1 MKVSQNWLKEL
12 VDINTTP
19 EQLSEKLSIG
29 GFEVESLVD
38 TSSEFKGIVLGKVLS
53 AVKHNNSDKLSICKV
68 DIGTEQLQIICGA
81 NNVKS
86 DIFVYVA
93 TIGSYL
99 EKIDLTIKAT
109 EIRGVYSEG
118 MICSLEELGF
128 EKKSNGIAI
137 VEKSVSQ
144 KFELGT
150 PISELLELNDFI
162 YELAITANR
171 PDGMS
176 MIGIAREVSALL
188 QTKLTD
194 LEISENLS
202 INEFH
207 PQIKDTNSINHDSIY
222 SITTI
227 SNINGKKTS
236 PKWLKDRLEKSDI
249 KSINL
254 IVDITNY
261 ILLEQ
266 GQPLHAF
273 DKDKL
278 SKLIGKSASQ
288 NDFGIR
294 DGKEGENIL
303 CLDGN
308 VYNLNKN
315 ITVITCAD
323 IPIAIAGV
331 IGGIETS
338 VTDSTTSI
346 FLEAAVFDPTSI
358 RKSSKEIGLRTE
370 SSSRFEKGIS
380 NKNTIT
386 SVKRAITLFNKFF
399 NISNQMLFISKDV
412 KDNVR
417 LIKLRR
423 DRIHKILGPIKIKSI
438 DKCSKNLIKRNLN
451 DKEISDKLE
460 LIGCT
465 LINKNYGWDVEV
477 VPNRSQDL
485 SREIDLIEEIAR
497 LIGYDLFDEN
507 IPNPLIPGKLT
518 NTQNSTRKIRHGF
531 IHSGF
536 NEVLTYSL
544 VPNDD
549 NKRVMIS
556 NPLLKET
563 SCLRNNLWEEHI
575 KIVNQNINSGS
586 NNCWI
591 FEIGKIF
598 LVNNNNFVEEE
609 FISGAICGSNKFES
623 WDKSGKEK
631 DLDYFEARGK
641 LREALDSLKI
651 SIDDKTTEKIDFLH
665 PGRTALLFI
674 EGKESGYFG
683 QIHPKYNHERNH
695 LRNIYLFCIKLNSI
709 TDACT
714 RKNKWN
720 PVFINYPTVP
730 KIERDINLIFNKN
743 YFINEIITSIRKSGK
758 KLLEDVKLLDIYSD
772 ESLGK
777 DNISYTFRLTFR
789 DNNKTLVDS
798 DISELNSNII
808 SNIEK
813 KYSAKIRTT

>member
-19 EQLSEKLSIG
+19 EELSEKLSIG

-38 TSSEFKGIVLGKVLS
+38 TSSKLIGIVLGKVVS
-53 AVKHNNSDKLSICKV
+53 VVKHNNSEKLSICKV
-68 DIGTEQLQIICGA
+68 DIGTKQLQIICGA
-81 NNVKS
+81 NNVRS
-86 DIFVYVA
+86 DIYVYVA
-93 TIGSYL
+93 TIGTYL
-99 EKIDLTIKAT
+99 DKADLTIKES

-128 EKKSNGIAI
+128 EEKSEGIAI
-137 VEKSVSQ
+137 VEKSISQ
-144 KFELGT
+144 KFKLGT

-188 QTKLTD
+188 QTKLTN
-194 LEISENLS
+194 LEISENLPIS
-202 INEFH
+202 KFH
-207 PQIKDTNSINHDSIY
+207 PQTIRTNSINHDSIY
-222 SITTI
+222 TIT
-227 SNINGKKTS
+227 NINNVNGKKTS

-273 DKDKL
+273 DKEKL
-278 SKLIGKSASQ
+278 TKLIGKDVSQ
-288 NDFGIR
+288 NDFGVR
-294 DGKEGENIL
+294 DGNEGESL
-303 CLDGN
+303 QGLDGN
-308 VYNLNKN
+308 FYKLNKN
-315 ITVITCAD
+315 ISIITCSD

-338 VTDSTTSI
+338 VSDSTTSI
-346 FLEAAVFDPTSI
+346 FLEAAVFNPTSI
-358 RKSSKEIGLRTE
+358 RKSTKEIGLRTE

-380 NKNTIT
+380 NKNTVP
-386 SVKRAITLFNKFF
+386 SVKRAIKLFNDFF
-399 NISNQMLFISKDV
+399 KISDQMLFISEDINNDLKF
-412 KDNVR
+412 
-417 LIKLRR
+417 IKLRR
-423 DRIHKILGPIKIKSI
+423 ERIHKILGPIRIKSN
-438 DKCSKNLIKRNLN
+438 DNNNLIKRNLN
-451 DKEISDKLE
+451 DKEITDKLE

-465 LINKNYGWDVEV
+465 LVNKNYGWDVEV

-485 SREIDLIEEIAR
+485 FREIDLIEEIAR
-497 LIGYDLFDEN
+497 LIGYDMFDEN

-518 NTQNSTRKIRHGF
+518 NLQNSIRKIRYGF
-531 IHSGF
+531 IHAGF

-544 VPNDD
+544 VPNDN
-549 NKRVMIS
+549 NKRIKIA

-575 KIVNQNINSGS
+575 KIVNQNINAGS

-598 LVNNNNFVEEE
+598 NADNNNNFIEEE
-609 FISGAICGSNKFES
+609 FINGAICGNNNFES
-623 WDKSGKEK
+623 WDNSGKEK

-641 LREALDSLKI
+641 LRESLDSLKI
-651 SIDDKTTEKIDFLH
+651 SLQDKTTENIDFLH
-665 PGRTALLFI
+665 PGRSALLFI
-674 EGKESGYFG
+674 EGKELGYFG
-683 QIHPKYNHERNH
+683 QIHPKYYKEKITSK
-695 LRNIYLFCIKLNSI
+695 NIYLFSIKLTNISE
-709 TDACT
+709 ACT

-720 PVFINYPTVP
+720 PVFKNYPTVP
-730 KIERDINLIFNKN
+730 KIERDINLIFNKK
-743 YFINEIITSIRKSGK
+743 FLISQIIKDIRKLGK
-758 KLLEDVKLLDIYSD
+758 KLMEDVNLVDIYSD

-777 DNISYTFRLTFR
+777 DNISYTFRLSYR
-789 DNNKTLVDS
+789 DHNKTLKDS
-798 DISELNSNII
+798 DIAELNSDII
-808 SNIEK
+808 SKIEK
-813 KYSAKIRTT
+813 KYSAKIRSI

>member
-1 MKVSQNWLKEL
+1 MKVSQKWLKEL

-19 EQLSEKLSIG
+19 EKLSEKLSIG
-29 GFEVESLVD
+29 GFEVESLID
-38 TSSEFKGIVLGKVLS
+38 TSSKFKGIVLGKVLS
-53 AVKHNNSDKLSICKV
+53 VEKHNNSDKLSICTV
-68 DIGTEQLQIICGA
+68 DIGTEKLQIICGA

-86 DIFVYVA
+86 DIHVYVA
-93 TIGSYL
+93 TIGTYL
-99 EKIDLTIKAT
+99 DKVDLTIKES
-109 EIRGVYSEG
+109 EIRGVHSEG

-128 EKKSNGIAI
+128 EEKSDGIA
-137 VEKSVSQ
+137 VLEKSVYQ
-144 KFELGT
+144 NFELGT

-162 YELAITANR
+162 YDLAITANR

-176 MIGIAREVSALL
+176 MVGIAREVSALL
-188 QTKLTD
+188 QTKLNN
-194 LEISENLS
+194 LEISENLPKS
-202 INEFH
+202 EFY
-207 PQIKDTNSINHDSIY
+207 PQISKTNSINQDSIY

-236 PKWLKDRLEKSDI
+236 PKWLKERLEKSDI

-278 SKLIGKSASQ
+278 SKLVGKCVSQ

-294 DGKEGENIL
+294 DANEGETL
-303 CLDGN
+303 LALDGN

-315 ITVITCAD
+315 ITVITCGD

-338 VTDSTTSI
+338 VTEETSSI
-346 FLEAAVFDPTSI
+346 FLEAAVFNPTSI
-358 RKSSKEIGLRTE
+358 RKSSKEIGVRTE

-380 NKNTIT
+380 KQNTIP
-386 SVKRAITLFNKFF
+386 SVKRAIKLFNEFF
-399 NISNQMLFISKDV
+399 NISDQMLFYYGDV
-412 KDNVR
+412 SDNLK

-438 DKCSKNLIKRNLN
+438 NNNPNNLIKRNLN
-451 DKEISDKLE
+451 DNEITDKLK

-465 LINKNYGWDVEV
+465 LTIKNYGWDVEV

-485 SREIDLIEEIAR
+485 LREIDLIEEIAR

-518 NTQNSTRKIRHGF
+518 NLQNSIRKIRHGF

-544 VPNDD
+544 VSNDN
-549 NKRVMIS
+549 NKRIS
-556 NPLLKET
+556 IANPLLKET
-563 SCLRNNLWEEHI
+563 SCLRNNLWEDHL

-598 LVNNNNFVEEE
+598 TDNNNCFVEEE
-609 FISGAICGSNKFES
+609 FINGAICGNNKFEL
-623 WDKSGKEK
+623 WDDSGKEK

-641 LREALDSLKI
+641 LREALDTLKI
-651 SIDDKTTEKIDFLH
+651 SVLDKNTEKIDFLH
-665 PGRTALLFI
+665 PGRSALLFI

-683 QIHPKYNHERNH
+683 QIHPKYNIEKNH
-695 LRNIYLFCIKLNSI
+695 FKNIYLFSIKLSI
-709 TDACT
+709 ISEACT

-720 PVFINYPTVP
+720 PVFVNYPTVP
-730 KIERDINLIFNKN
+730 KIERDINLIFNKKYYVN
-743 YFINEIITSIRKSGK
+743 DIISSIRKSGK
-758 KLLEDVKLLDIYSD
+758 KLLEEVNLVDIYSD

-777 DNISYTFRLTFR
+777 DNISYTFRLSFR
-789 DNNKTLVDS
+789 DNNKTLKDS
-798 DISELNSNII
+798 EIKEINSNII
-808 SNIEK
+808 KKIENI
-813 KYSAKIRTT
+813 YSARIR

>member
-12 VDINTTP
+12 VNINTTP

-38 TSSEFKGIVLGKVLS
+38 TSSKFRGIVLGKVLS

-68 DIGTEQLQIICGA
+68 DIGTEQLQIVCGA
-81 NNVKS
+81 NNVSS
-86 DIFVYVA
+86 DIYVYVA
-93 TIGSYL
+93 TIGTYL
-99 EKIDLTIKAT
+99 DKVDLTINAS
-109 EIRGVYSEG
+109 EIRGVYSQG

-128 EKKSNGIAI
+128 AEKSDGIAI
-137 VEKSVSQ
+137 VEKSISQ
-144 KFELGT
+144 RFELGT
-150 PISELLELNDFI
+150 PISELLEINDFI

-176 MIGIAREVSALL
+176 MVGIAREVSALL
-188 QTKLTD
+188 QTKLTN
-194 LEISENLS
+194 LEVSENLPVS
-202 INEFH
+202 EFD
-207 PQIKDTNSINHDSIY
+207 PQIIKTNSINNDSIY

-227 SNINGKKTS
+227 SNVNGKKKS

-273 DKDKL
+273 DKEKL
-278 SKLIGKSASQ
+278 SKLIGRSVSQ

-294 DGKEGENIL
+294 DANKGETLNG
-303 CLDGN
+303 LDGN
-308 VYNLNKN
+308 IYNLNKN
-315 ITVITCAD
+315 VTVITCSD

-338 VTDSTTSI
+338 VTEVTTSI
-346 FLEAAVFDPTSI
+346 FLEAAVFNPTSI

-380 NKNTIT
+380 NKNTVP
-386 SVKRAITLFNKFF
+386 SVKRAIKLFNEFF
-399 NISNQMLFISKDV
+399 NITNQMLFISKEINDDL
-412 KDNVR
+412 KF
-417 LIKLRR
+417 IKLRR
-423 DRIHKILGPIKIKSI
+423 KRIHKILGPIKIKNI
-438 DKCSKNLIKRNLN
+438 EINTNNLIKRNLK
-451 DKEISDKLE
+451 DQEITDKLE

-465 LINKNYGWDVEV
+465 LINKNYGWDVQV

-485 SREIDLIEEIAR
+485 FREIDLIEEIAR
-497 LIGYDLFDEN
+497 LIGYDMFDEN
-507 IPNPLIPGKLT
+507 IPNPLIPGKLS
-518 NTQNSTRKIRHGF
+518 NLQNSIRKIRHGF

-544 VPNDD
+544 VPNDND
-549 NKRVMIS
+549 KRIQIA

-563 SCLRNNLWEEHI
+563 SCLRNNLWEEHL

-598 LVNNNNFVEEE
+598 NNSNNNFIEEE
-609 FISGAICGSNKFES
+609 FIDGAICGNHQFES
-623 WDKSGKEK
+623 WDNSGKEK

-651 SIDDKTTEKIDFLH
+651 SIIDKSTEKIDFLH

-683 QIHPKYNHERNH
+683 QIHPKYQIEKNYMK
-695 LRNIYLFCIKLNSI
+695 NIYLFSIKLTNISE
-709 TDACT
+709 ACT

-720 PVFINYPTVP
+720 PIFVNYPTVP
-730 KIERDINLIFNKN
+730 KIDRDINLIFNKK
-743 YFINEIITSIRKSGK
+743 YSINEIITSIKKSGK
-758 KLLEDVKLLDIYSD
+758 KLLEDVNLVDIYSD

-777 DNISYTFRLTFR
+777 DNISYTFRLLYR
-789 DNNKTLVDS
+789 DQNKTLKDS
-798 DISELNSNII
+798 DITELNNKII
-808 SNIEK
+808 SNIEN
-813 KYSAKIRTT
+813 KYTAKLKSF

>member
-12 VDINTTP
+12 VDINASP

-93 TIGSYL
+93 TIGAYL

-109 EIRGVYSEG
+109 DIRGEYSEG

-128 EKKSNGIAI
+128 EKKSDGIAI
-137 VEKSVSQ
+137 IEKSVSQ

-188 QTKLTD
+188 QTKLTE

-207 PQIKDTNSINHDSIY
+207 PQIKDTNSINNDSIY

-227 SNINGKKTS
+227 SNINGKKIS

-294 DGKEGENIL
+294 YGKEGENIL

-331 IGGIETS
+331 IGGFETS

-399 NISNQMLFISKDV
+399 NISNQMLFISKNV
-412 KDNVR
+412 KDNIR

-438 DKCSKNLIKRNLN
+438 DKSIKDLNKRNLN
-451 DKEISDKLE
+451 DQEITDKLE

-465 LINKNYGWDVEV
+465 LIDKNYGWDVEV
-477 VPNRSQDL
+477 LPNRSQDL
-485 SREIDLIEEIAR
+485 KREIDLIEEIAR
-497 LIGYDLFDEN
+497 LIGYDYFDEN
-507 IPNPLIPGKLT
+507 IPNPLLPGKLT
-518 NTQNSTRKIRHGF
+518 NLQTSIRKIRNGF
-531 IHSGF
+531 INSGF

-549 NKRVMIS
+549 NKRIKIA

-563 SCLRNNLWEEHI
+563 SCLRNNLWEEHT
-575 KIVNQNINSGS
+575 KIVNQNINSGR

-598 LVNNNNFVEEE
+598 TDNNNIFVEDE
-609 FISGAICGSNKFES
+609 FINGAICGNNKFES
-623 WDKSGKEK
+623 WDISGKEK
-631 DLDYFEARGK
+631 DLHYFEARGK
-641 LREALDSLKI
+641 LREALDSLKVYVM
-651 SIDDKTTEKIDFLH
+651 DKPSDKFDFLH

-674 EGKESGYFG
+674 EGKEAGYFG
-683 QIHPKYNHERNH
+683 QLHPKYLMEKNTSK
-695 LRNIYLFCIKLNSI
+695 NIFLFSIKLDNISK
-709 TDACT
+709 ACT
-714 RKNKWN
+714 RKQSWN
-720 PVFINYPTVP
+720 PVFKIYPTVP
-730 KIERDINLIFNKN
+730 KIERDINLIFNKK
-743 YFINEIITSIRKSGK
+743 YYINEIISSIKKSGK
-758 KLLEDVKLLDIYSD
+758 KLLEDVNLVDIYSD
-772 ESLGK
+772 ESLGES
-777 DNISYTFRLTFR
+777 NISYTFRLSYR
-789 DNNKTLVDS
+789 DHNKTLKDS
-798 DISELNSNII
+798 DISKLNMEII
-808 SNIEK
+808 SIIES
-813 KYSAKIRTT
+813 KYSAKIR

>member
-19 EQLSEKLSIG
+19 EKLSEKLSIG

-38 TSSEFKGIVLGKVLS
+38 TSSKFRGIVLGKVLS
-53 AVKHNNSDKLSICKV
+53 AEKHSNSEKLTVCKV
-68 DIGTEQLQIICGA
+68 DIGNKQLQIICGA
-81 NNVKS
+81 NNIRS
-86 DIFVYVA
+86 DIYVYVA
-93 TIGSYL
+93 TLGTYL
-99 EKIDLTIKAT
+99 EKVDLTIKAS
-109 EIRGVYSEG
+109 EIRGVCSEG

-128 EKKSNGIAI
+128 EEKSEGIAV

-144 KFELGT
+144 KFDLGT

-188 QTKLTD
+188 QTKLTN
-194 LEISENLS
+194 LEVAENLQISEFLPQIIKTDS
-202 INEFH
+202 IN
-207 PQIKDTNSINHDSIY
+207 KNSFY

-227 SNINGKKTS
+227 SNVDGKKTS
-236 PKWLKDRLEKSDI
+236 PKWLRDRLEKSDI

-273 DKDKL
+273 DKEKL
-278 SKLIGKSASQ
+278 SNLIGKSVSK

-294 DGKEGENIL
+294 EGKSGESIQG
-303 CLDGN
+303 LDGN
-308 VYNLNKN
+308 FYNLNKN

-331 IGGIETS
+331 IGGFETS

-346 FLEAAVFDPTSI
+346 FLEAAVFNPTSI

-380 NKNTIT
+380 NRNTVH
-386 SVKRAITLFNKFF
+386 SVKRAIKLFKQFF
-399 NISNQMLFISKDV
+399 DTSNEMLFTLKDV
-412 KDNVR
+412 SDNLN

-423 DRIHKILGPIKIKSI
+423 DRIHKILGPISIKSI
-438 DKCSKNLIKRNLN
+438 NNNKTIKRNLN
-451 DKEISDKLE
+451 DKEITDKLE
-460 LIGCT
+460 LIGCK
-465 LINKNYGWDVEV
+465 LINKDYGWDVEV

-485 SREIDLIEEIAR
+485 LREIDLIEEIAR
-497 LIGYDLFDEN
+497 LIGYDFFDEN
-507 IPNPLIPGKLT
+507 IPSPLIPGNLT
-518 NTQNSTRKIRHGF
+518 NIQNSIRKIRRGF
-531 IHSGF
+531 VYSGF

-544 VPNDD
+544 VPNDS
-549 NKRVMIS
+549 NKRIRIA

-575 KIVNQNINSGS
+575 KVVNQNLNAGS

-591 FEIGKIF
+591 FEIGRIF
-598 LVNNNNFVEEE
+598 TKNNNSFVEEE
-609 FISGAICGSNKFES
+609 LINGAICGNNKFES
-623 WDKSGKEK
+623 WDISGKEK
-631 DLDYFEARGK
+631 DLEYFQARGK

-651 SIDDKTTEKIDFLH
+651 SIVDKTTEKFDFLH
-665 PGRTALLFI
+665 PGRSALLFI

-683 QIHPKYNHERNH
+683 QIHPKFYIGKNVNK
-695 LRNIYLFCIKLNSI
+695 NIYLFSIKLTNISE
-709 TDACT
+709 ACT

-720 PVFINYPTVP
+720 PQFKNYPTVP
-730 KIERDINLIFNKN
+730 KIERDINFIFNKKF
-743 YFINEIITSIRKSGK
+743 FINDILTFIKKSGK
-758 KLLEDVKLLDIYSD
+758 KLLEDVNLVDIYSD
-772 ESLGK
+772 ESLGE
-777 DNISYTFRLTFR
+777 DNISYTFRLSYR
-789 DNNKTLVDS
+789 DHNKTLKDS
-798 DISELNSNII
+798 DITELNLSII

-813 KYSAKIRTT
+813 KYTAKIRTT

>member
-1 MKVSQNWLKEL
+1 MKVSQNWLNEL

-19 EQLSEKLSIG
+19 EELSEKLSMG

-38 TSSEFKGIVLGKVLS
+38 TSSKFKGIVLGKVLS
-53 AVKHNNSDKLSICKV
+53 AVKHNNSEKLSICKV

-81 NNVKS
+81 NNVRS
-86 DIFVYVA
+86 DIYVYVA
-93 TIGSYL
+93 TIGTYL
-99 EKIDLTIKAT
+99 DKVDLTIKAS

-118 MICSLEELGF
+118 MICSLEELGLE
-128 EKKSNGIAI
+128 EKSEGIAI
-137 VEKSVSQ
+137 IEKSVSQ
-144 KFELGT
+144 KFTLGT
-150 PISELLELNDFI
+150 ALSELLELNDFI

-188 QTKLTD
+188 QTQLINLKVSDNLP
-194 LEISENLS
+194 ISE
-202 INEFH
+202 FD
-207 PQIKDTNSINHDSIY
+207 PQILKTSSINHDSIY

-227 SNINGKKTS
+227 NRVNGKERS
-236 PKWLKDRLEKSDI
+236 PKWLKDKIEKSDI

-266 GQPLHAF
+266 GQPLHAY
-273 DKDKL
+273 DQEKL
-278 SKLIGKSASQ
+278 SKLIGKSVSQ

-294 DGKEGENIL
+294 DGNDGETL
-303 CLDGN
+303 KGLDGN
-308 VYNLNKN
+308 IYNLNKN

-346 FLEAAVFDPTSI
+346 FLEAAVFNPTSI
-358 RKSSKEIGLRTE
+358 RKSSKEVGLRTE

-380 NKNTIT
+380 NKNTVH
-386 SVKRAITLFNKFF
+386 SVKRAIKLFNDFF
-399 NISNQMLFISKDV
+399 NISNQNLFISGNAN
-412 KDNVR
+412 DNLK

-423 DRIHKILGPIKIKSI
+423 ERIHKILGPIKIKSI
-438 DKCSKNLIKRNLN
+438 DINTHNSIKRNLN

-485 SREIDLIEEIAR
+485 LREIDLIEEIAR
-497 LIGYDLFDEN
+497 LIGYDTFDEN

-518 NTQNSTRKIRHGF
+518 NLQNSVRKIRNGF
-531 IHSGF
+531 INSGF

-544 VPNDD
+544 VPND
-549 NKRVMIS
+549 NNNRIRIA

-575 KIVNQNINSGS
+575 KIVNQNINAGS
-586 NNCWI
+586 DNCWI

-598 LVNNNNFVEEE
+598 TDNNNNFVEEE
-609 FISGAICGSNKFES
+609 FINGTICGNNKFEL
-623 WDKSGKEK
+623 WDNSGKEK

-641 LREALDSLKI
+641 LREALDLLKI
-651 SIDDKTTEKIDFLH
+651 SIQDKTTENIDFLH
-665 PGRTALLFI
+665 PGRSALLFI

-683 QIHPKYNHERNH
+683 QIHPKYLMEKNS
-695 LRNIYLFCIKLNSI
+695 LKNIYLFCIKLTNISE
-709 TDACT
+709 ACT

-720 PVFINYPTVP
+720 PVFTNYPTVP
-730 KIERDINLIFNKN
+730 KIERDINLIFNKK
-743 YFINEIITSIRKSGK
+743 YLINEIITSIKKSGK
-758 KLLEDVKLLDIYSD
+758 KLMEDVNLVDIYSD

-777 DNISYTFRLTFR
+777 DNISYTFRLSYR
-789 DNNKTLVDS
+789 DHNKTLKDS
-798 DISELNSNII
+798 DITELNRSII
-808 SNIEK
+808 SNIEN
-813 KYSAKIRTT
+813 KYSAKIRSN

>member
-12 VDINTTP
+12 VEINTAP

-38 TSSEFKGIVLGKVLS
+38 TSSKFKGVVLGKVLS
-53 AVKHNNSDKLSICKV
+53 AVKHNNSNKLSICKV
-68 DIGTEQLQIICGA
+68 DIGTKHLQIICGA
-81 NNVKS
+81 HNVRS
-86 DIFVYVA
+86 DIYVYVA
-93 TIGSYL
+93 TIGTYL
-99 EKIDLTIKAT
+99 EKVDLTIKAS
-109 EIRGVYSEG
+109 EIRGIHSEG
-118 MICSLEELGF
+118 MICSLEELGLE
-128 EKKSNGIAI
+128 EKSDGIAI
-137 VEKSVSQ
+137 FEKSLSQ
-144 KFELGT
+144 KYELGT
-150 PISELLELNDFI
+150 PISELLELNDYI

-188 QTKLTD
+188 QTKLTN
-194 LEISENLS
+194 LEISENLPVT
-202 INEFH
+202 EFF
-207 PQIKDTNSINHDSIY
+207 PQIIKTNSINHDSIY
-222 SITTI
+222 SLTNI
-227 SNINGKKTS
+227 SNVDGRKLS

-278 SKLIGKSASQ
+278 SKLIGKSVSH

-294 DGKEGENIL
+294 DAYEGESL
-303 CLDGN
+303 QGLDGN
-308 VYNLNKN
+308 LYNLNKN
-315 ITVITCAD
+315 ITVITCKN

-338 VTDSTTSI
+338 VTNSTNSI
-346 FLEAAVFDPTSI
+346 FLEAAVFNPSSI

-380 NKNTIT
+380 NKNTVP
-386 SVKRAITLFNKFF
+386 SVKRAIKFF
-399 NISNQMLFISKDV
+399 NEFFDTSNQILYISENI
-412 KDNVR
+412 KDNLK

-423 DRIHKILGPIKIKSI
+423 DRIHKILGQIKIKSI
-438 DKCSKNLIKRNLN
+438 DNNTNNLIKRNLN
-451 DKEISDKLE
+451 DKEITDKLE
-460 LIGCT
+460 LIGCK
-465 LINKNYGWDVEV
+465 LLNRNYGWDVEV

-485 SREIDLIEEIAR
+485 IREIDLIEEIAR
-497 LIGYDLFDEN
+497 LIGYDMFDEN
-507 IPNPLIPGKLT
+507 IPNPLNPGKLT
-518 NTQNSTRKIRHGF
+518 NIQNSIRKIRNGF

-544 VPNDD
+544 VPNDN
-549 NKRVMIS
+549 NKRIRIA

-575 KIVNQNINSGS
+575 KIVSQNIYSGS
-586 NNCWI
+586 SNCWI

-598 LVNNNNFVEEE
+598 TENNKKFVEEE
-609 FISGAICGSNKFES
+609 FINGAICGNNKYES
-623 WDKSGKEK
+623 WDNSGKEK
-631 DLDYFEARGK
+631 ELDYFEARGK

-651 SIDDKTTEKIDFLH
+651 SILDKTTDKINFLH

-683 QIHPKYNHERNH
+683 QIHPKYQMEKNSPK
-695 LRNIYLFCIKLNSI
+695 NIYLFSIKLTNI
-709 TDACT
+709 AEACT

-730 KIERDINLIFNKN
+730 KIERDINIIFNKK
-743 YFINEIITSIRKSGK
+743 YFVNEIITSIRKSGK
-758 KLLEDVKLLDIYSD
+758 KLLEDVKLVDIYSD

-777 DNISYTFRLTFR
+777 DNISYTFRLSYR
-789 DNNKTLVDS
+789 DHNKTLKDS
-798 DISELNSNII
+798 DITELNTNII
-808 SNIEK
+808 SNIEN
-813 KYSAKIRTT
+813 KYSAKIRST

>member
-12 VDINTTP
+12 VEINTAP

-38 TSSEFKGIVLGKVLS
+38 TSSKFKGVVLGKVLS
-53 AVKHNNSDKLSICKV
+53 AVKHNNSNKLSICKV
-68 DIGTEQLQIICGA
+68 DIGTKHLQIICGA
-81 NNVKS
+81 HNVRS
-86 DIFVYVA
+86 DIYVYVA
-93 TIGSYL
+93 TIGTYL
-99 EKIDLTIKAT
+99 EKVDLTIKAS
-109 EIRGVYSEG
+109 EIRGIHSEG
-118 MICSLEELGF
+118 MICSLEELGLE
-128 EKKSNGIAI
+128 EKSDGIAI
-137 VEKSVSQ
+137 FEKSLSQ
-144 KFELGT
+144 KYELGT
-150 PISELLELNDFI
+150 PISELLELNDYI

-188 QTKLTD
+188 QTKLTN
-194 LEISENLS
+194 LEISENLPVT
-202 INEFH
+202 EFF
-207 PQIKDTNSINHDSIY
+207 PQIIKTNSINHDSIY
-222 SITTI
+222 SLTNI
-227 SNINGKKTS
+227 SNVDGRKLS

-278 SKLIGKSASQ
+278 SKLIGKSVSH

-294 DGKEGENIL
+294 DAYEGESL
-303 CLDGN
+303 QGLDGN
-308 VYNLNKN
+308 LYNLNKN
-315 ITVITCAD
+315 ITVITCKN

-338 VTDSTTSI
+338 VTNSTNSI
-346 FLEAAVFDPTSI
+346 FLEAAVFNPSSI

-380 NKNTIT
+380 NKNTVP
-386 SVKRAITLFNKFF
+386 SVKRAIKFF
-399 NISNQMLFISKDV
+399 NEFFDTSNQILYISENI
-412 KDNVR
+412 KDNLK

-423 DRIHKILGPIKIKSI
+423 DRIHKILGQIKIKSI
-438 DKCSKNLIKRNLN
+438 DNNTNNLIKRNLN
-451 DKEISDKLE
+451 DKEITDKLE
-460 LIGCT
+460 LIGCK
-465 LINKNYGWDVEV
+465 LLNRNYGWDVEV

-485 SREIDLIEEIAR
+485 IREIDLIEEIAR
-497 LIGYDLFDEN
+497 LIGYDMFDEN
-507 IPNPLIPGKLT
+507 IPNPLNPGKLT
-518 NTQNSTRKIRHGF
+518 NIQNSIRKIRNGF
-531 IHSGF
+531 IYSGF

-544 VPNDD
+544 VPNDN
-549 NKRVMIS
+549 NKRIRIA

-575 KIVNQNINSGS
+575 KIVSQNIYSGS
-586 NNCWI
+586 SNCWI

-598 LVNNNNFVEEE
+598 TENNKKFVEEE
-609 FISGAICGSNKFES
+609 FINGAICGNNKYES
-623 WDKSGKEK
+623 WDNSGKEK
-631 DLDYFEARGK
+631 ELDYFEARGK

-651 SIDDKTTEKIDFLH
+651 SILDKTTDKINFLH

-683 QIHPKYNHERNH
+683 QIHPKYQMEKNSPK
-695 LRNIYLFCIKLNSI
+695 NIYLFSIKLTNI
-709 TDACT
+709 AEACT

-730 KIERDINLIFNKN
+730 KIERDINIIFNKK
-743 YFINEIITSIRKSGK
+743 YFVNEIITSIRKSGK
-758 KLLEDVKLLDIYSD
+758 KLLEDVKLVDIYSD

-777 DNISYTFRLTFR
+777 DNISYTFRLSYR
-789 DNNKTLVDS
+789 DHNKTLKDS
-798 DISELNSNII
+798 DITELNTNII
-808 SNIEK
+808 SNIEN
-813 KYSAKIRTT
+813 KYSAKIRST

>member
-38 TSSEFKGIVLGKVLS
+38 TSLKFKGVVLGKVLS
-53 AVKHNNSDKLSICKV
+53 AEKHNNSDKLSICNV
-68 DIGTEQLQIICGA
+68 DIGIEQLQIICGA
-81 NNVKS
+81 SNVRS
-86 DIFVYVA
+86 DIYVYVA
-93 TIGSYL
+93 TVGTYL
-99 EKIDLTIKAT
+99 DTIDLTIKAS
-109 EIRGVYSEG
+109 EIRGICSKG
-118 MICSLEELGF
+118 MICSLEELGL
-128 EKKSNGIAI
+128 EEKSNGIAI
-137 VEKSVSQ
+137 IDKSVSQ
-144 KFELGT
+144 RFKLGT

-188 QTKLTD
+188 QTKLTN
-194 LEISENLS
+194 LEISENLP
-202 INEFH
+202 IKEFQPH
-207 PQIKDTNSINHDSIY
+207 IKENNSISHDSIY
-222 SITTI
+222 SITSI
-227 SNINGKKTS
+227 NNVNGKKKS

-278 SKLIGKSASQ
+278 SKLIGKTISQ
-288 NDFGIR
+288 DDFGIR
-294 DGKEGENIL
+294 EAKNGEKL
-303 CLDGN
+303 KGLDGN
-308 VYNLNKN
+308 IYNLNKD
-315 ITVITCAD
+315 ITVITCVD

-331 IGGIETS
+331 IGGMETS
-338 VTDSTTSI
+338 VTDSTISI
-346 FLEAAVFDPTSI
+346 FLEAAVFNPASI
-358 RKSSKEIGLRTE
+358 RKSSREIGLRTE

-380 NKNTIT
+380 NKNTVT
-386 SVKRAITLFNKFF
+386 AVKRAIKLFNQFF
-399 NISNQMLFISKDV
+399 NISDQMTYISNDF
-412 KDNVR
+412 KDNLN

-423 DRIHKILGPIKIKSI
+423 DRIHKILGPLKIMSS
-438 DKCSKNLIKRNLN
+438 DSGPNNLIKRNLC
-451 DKEISDKLE
+451 DKEIVDKLQ

-465 LINKNYGWDVEV
+465 ITDKHYGWDVEV
-477 VPNRSQDL
+477 LPNRSQDL
-485 SREIDLIEEIAR
+485 IREIDLIEEIAR

-518 NTQNSTRKIRHGF
+518 NLQNSIRKIRNGF
-531 IHSGF
+531 ISSGF

-549 NKRVMIS
+549 NKRIMIA

-575 KIVNQNINSGS
+575 KIVSQNINSGR

-598 LVNNNNFVEEE
+598 TKNKNDFVEEE
-609 FISGAICGSNKFES
+609 FINGAICGNNKFES
-623 WDKSGKEK
+623 WDTSGKEK
-631 DLDYFEARGK
+631 DILYFDARGK

-651 SIDDKTTEKIDFLH
+651 SIIDKTTETIDFLH
-665 PGRTALLFI
+665 PGRTALLYI

-683 QIHPKYNHERNH
+683 QIHPKYLMEKNS
-695 LRNIYLFCIKLNSI
+695 LKNIYLFSIKLRNIS
-709 TDACT
+709 DACT
-714 RKNKWN
+714 RKNIWN
-720 PVFINYPTVP
+720 PLFMNYPIVP
-730 KIERDINLIFNKN
+730 KIERDINLIFNKK
-743 YFINEIITSIRKSGK
+743 YSINEIITFIRKSGK
-758 KLLEDVKLLDIYSD
+758 KLLEDVNLVDIYSD

-777 DNISYTFRLTFR
+777 DNISYTFRLSFR
-789 DNNKTLVDS
+789 DQNKTLKDS
-798 DISELNSNII
+798 DVSELNAEII
-808 SNIEK
+808 SNIEN
-813 KYSAKIRTT
+813 KYSAKIR

>member
-12 VDINTTP
+12 VEINTTP
-19 EQLSEKLSIG
+19 EKLSEKLSTG

-38 TSSEFKGIVLGKVLS
+38 TSSKYKGIVLGKVLS

-68 DIGTEQLQIICGA
+68 DIGNEQLQIICGA
-81 NNVKS
+81 KNVRAN
-86 DIFVYVA
+86 IYVYVA
-93 TIGSYL
+93 TIGTYL
-99 EKIDLTIKAT
+99 EKVDLTIKAS
-109 EIRGVYSEG
+109 EIRGVHSEG

-128 EKKSNGIAI
+128 EEKSNGIAI
-137 VEKSVSQ
+137 VEKSVVQ
-144 KFELGT
+144 KHKLGT
-150 PISELLELNDFI
+150 PISELLDLCDFI

-188 QTKLTD
+188 QTKLNNP
-194 LEISENLS
+194 EISEDLPIS
-202 INEFH
+202 EFQ
-207 PQIKDTNSINHDSIY
+207 PKITKTNSMNNDSIY

-227 SNINGKKTS
+227 NNVNGKKIS
-236 PKWLKDRLEKSDI
+236 PKWLRDRLEKSNI

-278 SKLIGKSASQ
+278 SKLIGKAVSQ

-294 DGKEGENIL
+294 DAKDGEIL
-303 CLDGN
+303 NGLDN
-308 VYNLNKN
+308 KIYKLNEN

-323 IPIAIAGV
+323 VPIAIAGV
-331 IGGIETS
+331 IGGNETS
-338 VTDSTTSI
+338 VTDATTSI
-346 FLEAAVFDPTSI
+346 FLEAAVFNPTSI

-380 NKNTIT
+380 NKNTIP
-386 SVKRAITLFNKFF
+386 SVKRAIKLFSKFF
-399 NISNQMLFISKDV
+399 NISNQMLFISGDIS
-412 KDNVR
+412 DNYK

-423 DRIHKILGPIKIKSI
+423 DRIHKILGPIK
-438 DKCSKNLIKRNLN
+438 DKNTNNLIKRNLN
-451 DKEISDKLE
+451 DKEITNKLK

-465 LINKNYGWDVEV
+465 LINKDYGWDVEV
-477 VPNRSQDL
+477 IPNRAQDL
-485 SREIDLIEEIAR
+485 FREIDLIEEIAR
-497 LIGYDLFDEN
+497 LIGYDMFDEN

-518 NTQNSTRKIRHGF
+518 NLQNSIRKIRQGF

-544 VPNDD
+544 VPNDN
-549 NKRVMIS
+549 NKRIKIA

-575 KIVNQNINSGS
+575 KIVNQNINNGS
-586 NNCWI
+586 KNCWI

-598 LVNNNNFVEEE
+598 KDNNNLFVEEE
-609 FISGAICGSNKFES
+609 FINGAICGNNKFEL
-623 WDKSGKEK
+623 WDNSGKEK

-641 LREALDSLKI
+641 LRESLDSLKI
-651 SIDDKTTEKIDFLH
+651 SILDKTTDKVDFLH
-665 PGRTALLFI
+665 PGRTSLLFI

-683 QIHPKYNHERNH
+683 QIHPRYHMEKNNHK
-695 LRNIYLFCIKLNSI
+695 NIYIFSIKLKTISE
-709 TDACT
+709 ACT

-720 PVFINYPTVP
+720 PSFINYPTVP
-730 KIERDINLIFNKN
+730 KIERDINLIFNKK
-743 YFINEIITSIRKSGK
+743 YLMSEIITSIRKSGK
-758 KLLEDVKLLDIYSD
+758 KLLENVNLVDIYSD

-777 DNISYTFRLTFR
+777 DNISYTFRLSYR
-789 DNNKTLVDS
+789 DHNRTLKDS
-798 DISELNSNII
+798 EITELNTNII
-808 SNIEK
+808 SNIEN
-813 KYSAKIRTT
+813 KYSAKIRY

>member
-19 EQLSEKLSIG
+19 EELSEKLSIG

-38 TSSEFKGIVLGKVLS
+38 TSSKFKGIVLGMVLS
-53 AVKHNNSDKLSICKV
+53 TVKHNNSDKLSICKV
-68 DIGTEQLQIICGA
+68 DIGTDQLQIICGA
-81 NNVKS
+81 KNVRS
-86 DIFVYVA
+86 DIYVYVA
-93 TIGSYL
+93 TIGTYL
-99 EKIDLTIKAT
+99 DKVDLTIKES
-109 EIRGVYSEG
+109 EIRGVHSEG

-128 EKKSNGIAI
+128 EEKSDGIAVI
-137 VEKSVSQ
+137 EKSISQ

-162 YELAITANR
+162 YDLAITANR

-188 QTKLTD
+188 QTKLNN
-194 LEISENLS
+194 LEILENLPTS
-202 INEFH
+202 EFY
-207 PQIKDTNSINHDSIY
+207 PQILKTNSINQDSIY
-222 SITTI
+222 TITNI
-227 SNINGKKTS
+227 SNVNGKKTS
-236 PKWLKDRLEKSDI
+236 PKWLKERLEKSDI

-278 SKLIGKSASQ
+278 SKLVGKNVSQ

-294 DGKEGENIL
+294 DANEGETL
-303 CLDGN
+303 QALDGN
-308 VYNLNKN
+308 VYKLNKN
-315 ITVITCAD
+315 ITVITCGD
-323 IPIAIAGV
+323 IPIAVAGV

-338 VTDSTTSI
+338 VTDETSSI
-346 FLEAAVFDPTSI
+346 FLEGAVFNPTSI

-380 NKNTIT
+380 KKNTIP
-386 SVKRAITLFNKFF
+386 SVKRAIKLFNDFF
-399 NISNQMLFISKDV
+399 NISNQMLFTSGDV
-412 KDNVR
+412 SDNLK

-438 DKCSKNLIKRNLN
+438 DNNTNNLFKRNLN
-451 DKEISDKLE
+451 DKEITDKLK

-477 VPNRSQDL
+477 LPNRSQDL
-485 SREIDLIEEIAR
+485 YREVDLIEEIAR

-518 NTQNSTRKIRHGF
+518 NLQNSIRKIRNGF

-544 VPNDD
+544 VSND
-549 NKRVMIS
+549 NNNRIRIA

-563 SCLRNNLWEEHI
+563 SCLRNNLWEDHI

-598 LVNNNNFVEEE
+598 TDKNNSFLEEE
-609 FISGAICGSNKFES
+609 FINGAICGNNKFEL
-623 WDKSGKEK
+623 WDNSGKEK

-641 LREALDSLKI
+641 LREAFDTLKI
-651 SIDDKTTEKIDFLH
+651 NILDKTTDKIDFLH

-683 QIHPKYNHERNH
+683 QLHPKYQIEKNY
-695 LRNIYLFCIKLNSI
+695 LKNIYLFNIKLSI
-709 TDACT
+709 ISEACT

-720 PVFINYPTVP
+720 PVFENYPTVP
-730 KIERDINLIFNKN
+730 KIERDINLIFNKR
-743 YFINEIITSIRKSGK
+743 YTINDIISSIRKSGK
-758 KLLEDVKLLDIYSD
+758 KLLEEVNLVDIYSD

-777 DNISYTFRLTFR
+777 DNISYTFRLSYR
-789 DNNKTLVDS
+789 DRDKTLKDS
-798 DISELNSNII
+798 EIIELNSNII
-808 SNIEK
+808 SKIVNI
-813 KYSAKIRTT
+813 YSAKKR